1 MSHRDLARVCLQNLL
16 RHKARTFLTV
26 MGVVLGCCSVIIMI
40 SIGIGMKKSQEQALS
55 MMGDLTVI
63 SVYKTGR
70 SRRAAKITAKTMEE
84 IRAIPGVQ
92 AATPKLSADQLAF
105 NIYAG
110 PGRRYRCV
118 YLAAVGLEAEAA
130 KEMGYHLTEG
140 QWKTSG
146 QNHVLVGQNFE
157 YLFEDTKRPEGRNMR
172 EPGEEPFSP
181 YFDSRRTKLTLE
193 AESGRNDG
201 KKLTWELT
209 ADGRLKEDFAKGME
223 TSMGILFRL
232 EDLQRIMDEQQRAS
246 GKIPDRRKGWDNA
259 VVKAD
264 DIRHVASIEKQIRK
278 MGLSTSSMESIRQ
291 PMEQDARQKQMMLGC
306 LGAISL
312 FVAALGITNTMV
324 MSISERTREI
334 GVMKALGCRVKDV
347 RRLFLM
353 EAACI
358 GLTGGILGMGVS
370 YGVSALMNLAAAA
383 GLGGGFSS
391 GMEELLFAAGPE
403 TAMPVSVIPWWLAL
417 AAVAFSVLIGL
428 AAGYYPAGK
437 AVAVPALEAIKR
449 D

>member
-1 MSHRDLARVCLQNLL
+1 MSRRDLARVCLQNLL
-16 RHKARTFLTV
+16 RHKARAFLTV

-278 MGLSTSSMESIRQ
+278 MGLSTSSMESIRK

>member
-1 MSHRDLARVCLQNLL
+1 M
-16 RHKARTFLTV
+16 
-26 MGVVLGCCSVIIMI
+26 
-40 SIGIGMKKSQEQALS
+40 
-55 MMGDLTVI
+55 
-63 SVYKTGR
+63 
-70 SRRAAKITAKTMEE
+70 
-84 IRAIPGVQ
+84 
-92 AATPKLSADQLAF
+92 
-105 NIYAG
+105 
-110 PGRRYRCV
+110 

-278 MGLSTSSMESIRQ
+278 MGLSTSSMESIRK

-312 FVAALGITNTMV
+312 FVAAFIAKRTFSMFTLQSKTRGELTALVDEMLGNQKV
-324 MSISERTREI
+324 VQAFGQEKKSLEQFDEI
-334 GVMKALGCRVKDV
+334 
-347 RRLFLM
+347 
-353 EAACI
+353 
-358 GLTGGILGMGVS
+358 
-370 YGVSALMNLAAAA
+370 
-383 GLGGGFSS
+383 
-391 GMEELLFAAGPE
+391 
-403 TAMPVSVIPWWLAL
+403 W
-417 AAVAFSVLIGL
+417 AAV
-428 AAGYYPAGK
+428 
-437 AVAVPALEAIKR
+437 
-449 D
+449 

>member
-1 MSHRDLARVCLQNLL
+1 MSRRDLVRVCLQNLL

-157 YLFEDTKRPEGRNMR
+157 YLFEDPKRPEGRNMR
-172 EPGEEPFSP
+172 EPGEDPFSP

-264 DIRHVASIEKQIRK
+264 DIRHVASIEKQIRR
-278 MGLSTSSMESIRQ
+278 MGLSTSSMESIRK

>member
-1 MSHRDLARVCLQNLL
+1 M
-16 RHKARTFLTV
+16 
-26 MGVVLGCCSVIIMI
+26 IIMI

-70 SRRAAKITAKTMEE
+70 SRRAAKITAKTMQE

-157 YLFEDTKRPEGRNMR
+157 YLLEDTKRPEGRNMR

-278 MGLSTSSMESIRQ
+278 MGLSTSSMESIRK

>member
-1 MSHRDLARVCLQNLL
+1 MSRRDLVRVCLQNLL

-278 MGLSTSSMESIRQ
+278 MGLSTSSMESIRK

-312 FVAALGITNTMV
+312 FAAALGITNTMV

>member
-1 MSHRDLARVCLQNLL
+1 MSRRDLVRVCLQNLL

-63 SVYKTGR
+63 SVYKMGR

-278 MGLSTSSMESIRQ
+278 MGLSTSSMESIRK

>member
-278 MGLSTSSMESIRQ
+278 MGLSTSSMESIRK

-428 AAGYYPAGK
+428 GAGYYPAGK

>member
-278 MGLSTSSMESIRQ
+278 MGLSTSSMESIRK

>member
-40 SIGIGMKKSQEQALS
+40 SIGIGVKKSQEQALS

-278 MGLSTSSMESIRQ
+278 MGLSTSSMESIRK

>member
-1 MSHRDLARVCLQNLL
+1 MSRRDLARVCLQNLL

-278 MGLSTSSMESIRQ
+278 MGLSTSSMESIRK

>member
-1 MSHRDLARVCLQNLL
+1 MSRRDLVRVCLQNLL

-26 MGVVLGCCSVIIMI
+26 MGEVLGCCSVIIMI

-278 MGLSTSSMESIRQ
+278 MGLSTSSMESIRK

>member
-1 MSHRDLARVCLQNLL
+1 MSRRDLVRVCLQNLL

-55 MMGDLTVI
+55 LMGDLTVI

-278 MGLSTSSMESIRQ
+278 MGLSTSSMESIRK

>member
-1 MSHRDLARVCLQNLL
+1 MSRRDLVRVCLQNLL

-278 MGLSTSSMESIRQ
+278 MGLSTSSMESIRK

-358 GLTGGILGMGVS
+358 GLTGGILAMGVS

>member
-1 MSHRDLARVCLQNLL
+1 MSHRDLVRVCLQNLL

-278 MGLSTSSMESIRQ
+278 MGLSTSSMESIRK

>member
-1 MSHRDLARVCLQNLL
+1 MSRRDLVRVCLQNLL

-278 MGLSTSSMESIRQ
+278 MGLSTSSMESIRK

>member
-1 MSHRDLARVCLQNLL
+1 MSRRDLVRVCLQNLL

-223 TSMGILFRL
+223 TSMGIMFRL

-278 MGLSTSSMESIRQ
+278 MGLSTSSMESIRK

>member
-1 MSHRDLARVCLQNLL
+1 MSRRDLVRVCLQNLL

-181 YFDSRRTKLTLE
+181 YFDSRWTKLTLE

-278 MGLSTSSMESIRQ
+278 MGLSTSSMESIRK

>member
-1 MSHRDLARVCLQNLL
+1 MSRRDLVRVCLQNLL

-264 DIRHVASIEKQIRK
+264 DYRHVASIEKQIRK
-278 MGLSTSSMESIRQ
+278 TGLSTSSMESIRK

>member
-1 MSHRDLARVCLQNLL
+1 MSRRDLVRVCLQNLL

-232 EDLQRIMDEQQRAS
+232 EDRQRIMDEQQRAS

-278 MGLSTSSMESIRQ
+278 MGLSTSSMESIRK

>member
-1 MSHRDLARVCLQNLL
+1 
-16 RHKARTFLTV
+16 
-26 MGVVLGCCSVIIMI
+26 
-40 SIGIGMKKSQEQALS
+40 
-55 MMGDLTVI
+55 
-63 SVYKTGR
+63 
-70 SRRAAKITAKTMEE
+70 
-84 IRAIPGVQ
+84 
-92 AATPKLSADQLAF
+92 
-105 NIYAG
+105 
-110 PGRRYRCV
+110 
-118 YLAAVGLEAEAA
+118 
-130 KEMGYHLTEG
+130 
-140 QWKTSG
+140 
-146 QNHVLVGQNFE
+146 
-157 YLFEDTKRPEGRNMR
+157 
-172 EPGEEPFSP
+172 
-181 YFDSRRTKLTLE
+181 
-193 AESGRNDG
+193 
-201 KKLTWELT
+201 
-209 ADGRLKEDFAKGME
+209 
-223 TSMGILFRL
+223 
-232 EDLQRIMDEQQRAS
+232 
-246 GKIPDRRKGWDNA
+246 
-259 VVKAD
+259 
-264 DIRHVASIEKQIRK
+264 
-278 MGLSTSSMESIRQ
+278 
-291 PMEQDARQKQMMLGC
+291 MEQDARQKQMMLGC

>member
-1 MSHRDLARVCLQNLL
+1 MSRRDLVRVCLQNLL

-118 YLAAVGLEAEAA
+118 YLAAVGLETEAA

-278 MGLSTSSMESIRQ
+278 MGLSTSSMESIRK

>member
-1 MSHRDLARVCLQNLL
+1 MSRRDLVRVCLQNLL

-278 MGLSTSSMESIRQ
+278 MGLSTSSMESIRK

-403 TAMPVSVIPWWLAL
+403 TAMPVSVIPWWPAL

>member
-1 MSHRDLARVCLQNLL
+1 
-16 RHKARTFLTV
+16 
-26 MGVVLGCCSVIIMI
+26 MI
-40 SIGIGMKKSQEQALS
+40 E
-55 MMGDLTVI
+55 
-63 SVYKTGR
+63 
-70 SRRAAKITAKTMEE
+70 
-84 IRAIPGVQ
+84 
-92 AATPKLSADQLAF
+92 
-105 NIYAG
+105 
-110 PGRRYRCV
+110 
-118 YLAAVGLEAEAA
+118 
-130 KEMGYHLTEG
+130 YHLTEG

-278 MGLSTSSMESIRQ
+278 MGLSTSSMESIRK

>member
-1 MSHRDLARVCLQNLL
+1 MSRRDLVRVCLQNLL

-278 MGLSTSSMESIRQ
+278 MGLSTSSMESIRK

-417 AAVAFSVLIGL
+417 AAVAFPFLIGL
-428 AAGYYPAGK
+428 AAGFYPAGK
-437 AVAVPALEAIKR
+437 AVAVPPLEAIKR

>member
-1 MSHRDLARVCLQNLL
+1 MSRRDLVRVCLQNLL

-278 MGLSTSSMESIRQ
+278 MGLSTSSMESIRK

-370 YGVSALMNLAAAA
+370 YGVSALMNLAAVA

>member
-1 MSHRDLARVCLQNLL
+1 MSHRDLVRVCLQNLL

-157 YLFEDTKRPEGRNMR
+157 YLFEDTKEGRNMR

-278 MGLSTSSMESIRQ
+278 MGLSTSSMESIRK

>member
-1 MSHRDLARVCLQNLL
+1 MSRRDLVRVCLQNLL

-278 MGLSTSSMESIRQ
+278 MGLSTSSMESIRK

-370 YGVSALMNLAAAA
+370 YGFSALMNLAAAA

>member
-1 MSHRDLARVCLQNLL
+1 MSRRDLVRVCLQNLL

-118 YLAAVGLEAEAA
+118 YLAAVGQAVEAA

-278 MGLSTSSMESIRQ
+278 MGLSTSSMESIRK

>member
-278 MGLSTSSMESIRQ
+278 MGLSTSSMESIRK

-370 YGVSALMNLAAAA
+370 YGFSALMNLAAAA

>member
-118 YLAAVGLEAEAA
+118 YLAAVGLEAEAT

-278 MGLSTSSMESIRQ
+278 MGLSTSSMESIRK

>member
-1 MSHRDLARVCLQNLL
+1 MSRRDLVRVCLQNLL

-278 MGLSTSSMESIRQ
+278 MGLSTSSMESIRK

-334 GVMKALGCRVKDV
+334 GVMKALGCRVKEV

-370 YGVSALMNLAAAA
+370 YGFSALMNLAAAA

>member
-55 MMGDLTVI
+55 MMWDLTVI

-278 MGLSTSSMESIRQ
+278 MGLSTSSMESIRK